1 MQTCIVNCSVFVAI
15 WPIFSIILQKKET
28 NWCSYFEPIGSEEI
42 YITWIALEH
51 VAYLF
56 RGFFFTEK
64 HSDSMWV
71 FFVIFWCC
79 DHGVNFHSE
88 YMEYYLIMLLHC
100 SMITWLFILT
110 LHILFS
116 VTSLN
121 DQIRINLLILFCW
134 VFFSLKLV
142 AILPRAALPVP
153 VFPILQP
160 ALGTSDQV
168 HCMDWH
174 QSFKGSTDLQGVN
187 LQEIS
192 LCHH

>member
-88 YMEYYLIMLLHC
+88 SMEYYLIMLLHC
-100 SMITWLFILT
+100 SMITWLFVLT

-134 VFFSLKLV
+134 VFSLLSWWQFFSEQLSQFQCSQFSSQLWAHPTKFT
-142 AILPRAALPVP
+142 AWT
-153 VFPILQP
+153 
-160 ALGTSDQV
+160 GTKASKAVQ
-168 HCMDWH
+168 
-174 QSFKGSTDLQGVN
+174 
-187 LQEIS
+187 IS
-192 LCHH
+192 KA